1 MALKGVQVAGERE
14 RSKARSL
21 VVLKVGHRA
30 RTPVWLSYVSAAIS
44 PSLGLPL
51 FSPSPE
57 PLSPSRSERLEG
69 LALCASSIVLLCLW
83 VREDGGQA
91 ALRTG
96 VQGSNIPLIWYL

>member
-1 MALKGVQVAGERE
+1 
-14 RSKARSL
+14 
-21 VVLKVGHRA
+21 
-30 RTPVWLSYVSAAIS
+30 
-44 PSLGLPL
+44 
-51 FSPSPE
+51 
-57 PLSPSRSERLEG
+57 